1 MKNLIIGLALALIA
15 IVIGIGM
22 STGKIK
28 IPGIGVSNTQV
39 SATSTSP
46 QISTISEKKVTEQKG
61 KVLYTLVIPVTVD
74 APILQKNI
82 EDYVEGFKNSIAKAA
97 EEIDFEGASSNYS
110 LNISYEVIRNDQ
122 KVIVIKMSASE
133 YTGGAHGNPS
143 FAFFMYDAQAKR
155 MIGEEEVLINKK
167 DVALLSL
174 VADVLIK
181 KPQYSFQD
189 GGVTKSMFF
198 DVDEN
203 KATFIANLSTSGNM
217 AITPNGVVFKY
228 GAYAIGPYVLG
239 EPEVE
244 MSFSQIEPF
253 LTAYAKTFFK

>member
-1 MKNLIIGLALALIA
+1 MRNLIIGITLALIV

-28 IPGIGVSNTQV
+28 IPGTSISNNQAP
-39 SATSTSP
+39 ATSTSA
-46 QISTISEKKVTEQKG
+46 QVSVVSEKKVDEQKG
-61 KVLYTLVIPVTVD
+61 KVLYTLTTPVVTDV
-74 APILQKNI
+74 PILQKNI
-82 EDYVEGFKNSIAKAA
+82 DDYVDGFKKSIVKAA
-97 EEIDFEGASSNYS
+97 EEINFEGASSNYS

-122 KVIVIKMSASE
+122 KAIVIRMSASE

-143 FAFFMYDAQAKR
+143 FAFFMYDVGAKR
-155 MIGEEEVLINKK
+155 MIGEEEVFVNKK
-167 DVALLSL
+167 DSALLAL
-174 VADVLIK
+174 VANALIK
-181 KPQYSFQD
+181 NPQYSFED

-203 KATFIANLSTSGNM
+203 KATFIANLSTSGNI
-217 AITPNGVVFKY
+217 ALTQNGVLFKY

-244 MSFSQIEPF
+244 MSLTSVEPF
-253 LTAYAKTFFK
+253 LTSYAKTFFK